1 MCFVGTR
8 HSLLF
13 QSSYPAS
20 QTQTKTIHGST
31 LSSLVAF
38 LSPHK
43 LSIWP
48 PYGTGTVLI
57 GGTLDDL
64 SLNPAFRLMWPAS
77 FDCSWCVSSQ
87 WQMPSFTGKVL
98 FIIFHSLAT
107 RQTLFGGGGLCAE
120 YYLLHP
126 DWLKLLMW
134 LAGQI
139 PLFWLAEAA
148 RVIGR
153 TKPSVLMFTY
163 KHDTTTQQKQQQ
175 QQWKLATTTHKRT
188 N

>member
-13 QSSYPAS
+13 QSSYPPS

-31 LSSLVAF
+31 LSSLAAF
-38 LSPHK
+38 HSPHK

-57 GGTLDDL
+57 GGTFDDL
-64 SLNPAFRLMWPAS
+64 SLNPTFRLMWLAS

-107 RQTLFGGGGLCAE
+107 RQTLCAE

-126 DWLKLLMW
+126 DWLKLLRW
-134 LAGQI
+134 VAGKKT
-139 PLFWLAEAA
+139 LFWLAEAA

-153 TKPSVLMFTY
+153 TNPCF
-163 KHDTTTQQKQQQ
+163 DWQKLLRWGAGQNH
-175 QQWKLATTTHKRT
+175 LF
-188 N
+188 

>member
-13 QSSYPAS
+13 QSSYPPS

-107 RQTLFGGGGLCAE
+107 RQTLFWGGVVCR
-120 YYLLHP
+120 
-126 DWLKLLMW
+126 
-134 LAGQI
+134 I
-139 PLFWLAEAA
+139 LFVASWLAEAA
-148 RVIGR
+148 HVIGR
-153 TKPSVLMFTY
+153 TNPSVLIGWSCSGDWQDKTLCFNVY
-163 KHDTTTQQKQQQ
+163 V
-175 QQWKLATTTHKRT
+175 
-188 N
+188 